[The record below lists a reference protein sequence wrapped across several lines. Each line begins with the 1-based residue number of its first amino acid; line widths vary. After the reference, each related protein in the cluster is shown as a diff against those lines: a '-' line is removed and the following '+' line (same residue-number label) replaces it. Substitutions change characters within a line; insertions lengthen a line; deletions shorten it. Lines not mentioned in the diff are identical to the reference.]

1 MWSPQNSPQ
10 PNGHL
15 RCLFALGYCMQLAA
29 AVAVMA
35 LMEWPFGDLIEV
47 GFVVGSF
54 AYALAGCYHG
64 LVRETPRQEP
74 TQDPLLARSE
84 AESGAAEEEKYCGLH
99 SHMLCLSW
107 PYFFCIVCCPVDTKS
122 TDEETSAQCTSRSSR
137 AWPLRLT
144 LATCAGTTETT
155 LRAFSGASGLSW
167 CAARS
172 TCAKGAPLEGRPRAR
187 PLMWSGVAAT
197 LRNHSPWDRSDRTQ
211 LGRTLLRPRLAGPT
225 SRRINP

>member
-1 MWSPQNSPQ
+1 MPWWSPQNSPQ
-10 PNGHL
+10 PGGDVW
-15 RCLFALGYCMQLAA
+15 CLFMVGYCAQFAA
-29 AVAVMA
+29 AVTVAVQA
-35 LMEWPFGDLIEV
+35 P
-47 GFVVGSF
+47 GSTWGNLVQIGF
-54 AYALAGCYHG
+54 AYAGAWTCVYAVVGCYAG
-64 LVRETPRQEP
+64 LVHDSQEP

-107 PYFFCIVCCPVDTKS
+107 PCFFCIVCCPVDTKS

-167 CAARS
+167 CAARL

-197 LRNHSPWDRSDRTQ
+197 LRNHSP
-211 LGRTLLRPRLAGPT
+211 
-225 SRRINP
+225 

>member
-1 MWSPQNSPQ
+1 MWSPQNSPP

-15 RCLFALGYCMQLAA
+15 RCLFALGYCVQLAA

-35 LMEWPFGDLIEV
+35 LMKWPFGDLIEV
-47 GFVVGSF
+47 SFVVGSF

-64 LVRETPRQEP
+64 LVHDTPRQEP

-84 AESGAAEEEKYCGLH
+84 AESGAAEEENYCGLY

-107 PYFFCIVCCPVDTKS
+107 PCFFCIVCCPVDTKS
-122 TDEETSAQCTSRSSR
+122 TDEETSAQCISRSSR

-144 LATCAGTTETT
+144 LATCAGTAETT
-155 LRAFSGASGLSW
+155 LRSFSGAAGLSS

-172 TCAKGAPLEGRPRAR
+172 TCAKGAALKGRPRAR

-197 LRNHSPWDRSDRTQ
+197 LRNHSPWVRSDRSWAA
-211 LGRTLLRPRLAGPT
+211 RFFARFFE
-225 SRRINP
+225 RRRAQPV

>member
-1 MWSPQNSPQ
+1 MCGPQNSPR
-10 PNGHL
+10 PSGL
-15 RCLFALGYCMQLAA
+15 LICLCALGALGQL
-29 AVAVMA
+29 AVAVA
-35 LMEWPFGDLIEV
+35 VKTWMEWSWG
-47 GFVVGSF
+47 GFIVVSFVAGSF
-54 AYALAGCYHG
+54 VYALAGCYHG
-64 LVRETPRQEP
+64 LVHDTRQEP

-84 AESGAAEEEKYCGLH
+84 AESGAAEEEKYCGLY
-99 SHMLCLSW
+99 SHMLCMSW
-107 PYFFCIVCCPVDTKS
+107 PCFFCIVCCPVDTKS